1 MLSLQFTQFTRR
13 VIPLVAVV
21 SLALVGFTPILVAI
35 GEEVT
40 TPDPRLTEAD
50 TAFAAGVKLVQ
61 EGSPESLQQALV
73 ELNQALILYQ
83 QLGLGSQAAETFLGL
98 GLVYKTLGDLRASLE
113 AYQEALSYYQSSDRI
128 LDAAYSLN
136 QIGKIHYELGNYQKA
151 VEVYQQAIIFYTQGG
166 DLRGK
171 AYALNNLGAVYEP
184 LGKFQEALEAYTQA
198 LELHERAN
206 NRVGLAS
213 SLNNLGLL
221 YDALGNFE
229 LSLDYYK
236 RSLSLWQE
244 LNDVRGEA
252 STLNNIGLYHES
264 QDDFQPALQSFQQA
278 LGRYQEIGD
287 LRGEATTLNN
297 IGFTYTRLENWNA
310 AQQSY
315 QQALPLWEEI
325 GNRSGLG
332 STLNNIG
339 VVSAALGEFDRAL
352 EFYQQALV
360 IRQEIGDRSR
370 EALSL
375 YRIAIAQREL
385 GNQDDSLMAIQAAI
399 EIIEDLRTHVVSQDL
414 RTSFFAS
421 KQEYYEFY
429 IDLLMD
435 FHQQNPGQGYD
446 GLALAVSE
454 RAKARSLL
462 DLLAEISGEVQGGID
477 PQILAEKQQIQQQLA
492 AAEERRIQLLSQQHT
507 DSQKTAIDNEL
518 EQLLIKYR
526 SILGQIRATSP
537 RYAALTKPEPLNLAE
552 IQESVIDKDSV
563 LLAYF
568 VGEKRSFLWIV
579 THNYISSY
587 ELPGREVLEAETKRF
602 RDSFIF
608 GNLRI
613 RRTLAENAGKNLG
626 QILLEPLS
634 NYTDKSRVLIVPYG
648 VLNFVPF
655 VALAYQSSDE
665 EYRPLI
671 ITREVVTLPSASAL
685 AVLRNELFGRQPA
698 ERYLAILADP
708 VFGTNDERLHNNN
721 EITSTS
727 LPPDLEQSARESG
740 ILFDRLPFTQT
751 EAEQIVSLFP
761 AESFSKEYGF
771 AATREVAISDKM
783 SQYRIIHYATHGIL
797 NSQNPELSGLVL
809 SLVNPDGQP
818 VNGFVRLHDI
828 FNLNLPADLVVL
840 SACET
845 GLGQQVRGEGLVGL
859 TRGFMYAGAARVV
872 VSLWS
877 VDDQATAELMVLF
890 YRYML
895 DNGLSPAAALRQAQI
910 EIWQNSQ
917 WHSPYYWAGFT
928 IQGEWQN

>member
-1 MLSLQFTQFTRR
+1 MVSLQFTQFTRR

-35 GEEVT
+35 AEEVT
-40 TPDPRLTEAD
+40 TPDPRLTEAE
-50 TAFAAGVKLVQ
+50 TAFAAGAKLVQ

-73 ELNQALILYQ
+73 QLNQALLLYQ
-83 QLGLGSQAAETFLGL
+83 QVGLGSQAAETLLGL
-98 GLVYKTLGDLRASLE
+98 GLVYKSLGDLRASLE
-113 AYQEALSYYQSSDRI
+113 AYQQALSYYESSDRI

-136 QIGKIHYELGNYQKA
+136 QIGKIHYELGDYQKA
-151 VEVYQQAIIFYTQGG
+151 VEVYQQAIIFYGQGG

-184 LGKFQEALEAYTQA
+184 LGKFQEALEVYTQA

-244 LNDVRGEA
+244 LDHAHGEA

-264 QDDFQPALQSFQQA
+264 QDDFEQALQSFQQA

-287 LRGEATTLNN
+287 RRGEATTLNN
-297 IGFTYTRLENWNA
+297 IGFTYTRLENWNT

-339 VVSAALGEFDRAL
+339 VVYAALGEFDRAL

-360 IRQEIGDRSR
+360 VRQEIGDRSR

-375 YRIAIAQREL
+375 YRIAIAHRGN

-399 EIIEDLRTHVVSQDL
+399 EIIEDLRTNVVSQDL

-429 IDLLMD
+429 IDLLMELN
-435 FHQQNPGQGYD
+435 QQNPGQGYD

-462 DLLAEISGEVQGGID
+462 DLLAEMSGEVQGGID

-492 AAEERRIQLLSQQHT
+492 AVEERRIQLLSQQHT

-537 RYAALTKPEPLNLAE
+537 RYAALTQPQPLNLAE
-552 IQESVIDKDSV
+552 IQERVIDQDS
-563 LLAYF
+563 LLLTYSI
-568 VGEKRSFLWIV
+568 GEKRSFLWAV
-579 THNYISSY
+579 TYNYISSY

-613 RRTLAENAGKNLG
+613 RRTLAENAAKNLG
-626 QILLEPLS
+626 QIILGPLS
-634 NYTDKSRVLIVPYG
+634 NYEDKNRVLIVPDG

-685 AVLRNELFGRQPA
+685 AVLRNEILGRKPA

-708 VFGTNDERLHNNN
+708 VFGINDERLNNTN
-721 EITSTS
+721 GINATS

-771 AATREVAISDKM
+771 GATREVATSDKM

-809 SLVNPDGQP
+809 SLVNSEGQP

-828 FNLNLPADLVVL
+828 FNLTLPADLVVL

-890 YRYML
+890 YRYMI

>member
-21 SLALVGFTPILVAI
+21 SLALVGATPILVAI
-35 GEEVT
+35 AEEVT
-40 TPDPRLTEAD
+40 TPDPRLTEAE

-73 ELNQALILYQ
+73 QLNQALLLYQ
-83 QLGLGSQAAETFLGL
+83 QVGLGSQAAETWLGL
-98 GLVYKTLGDLRASLE
+98 GLVYKSLGDLRASLE
-113 AYQEALSYYQSSDRI
+113 AYQEALSYYESSDRI

-136 QIGKIHYELGNYQKA
+136 QIGKIHYELGDYQKA
-151 VEVYQQAIIFYTQGG
+151 VEVYQQAIIFYGQGG

-184 LGKFQEALEAYTQA
+184 LGKFQEALEVYTQA
-198 LELHERAN
+198 LELHEQAN

-244 LNDVRGEA
+244 LEHAEGEA

-264 QDDFQPALQSFQQA
+264 QDDFDEALRSFQQA
-278 LGRYQEIGD
+278 LRRYQQIGD
-287 LRGEATTLNN
+287 RRGEATTLNN

-310 AQQSY
+310 AQESY

-339 VVSAALGEFDRAL
+339 VVYAALGEFDRAL

-375 YRIAIAQREL
+375 YRIAIAHRAN
-385 GNQDDSLMAIQAAI
+385 GNQDDSLSAIQAAI
-399 EIIEDLRTHVVSQDL
+399 EIIEDLRTNVVSQDL

-429 IDLLMD
+429 IDLLMELD
-435 FHQQNPGQGYD
+435 QQNPGQGYD

-462 DLLAEISGEVQGGID
+462 DLLAEMSGEVQRGID
-477 PQILAEKQQIQQQLA
+477 PQMLAEKQQIQQQLA
-492 AAEERRIQLLSQQHT
+492 ATEERRIQLLSQQHT
-507 DSQKTAIDNEL
+507 DSQKNAIDREL
-518 EQLLIKYR
+518 EELLIKYR
-526 SILGQIRATSP
+526 SILGKIRATSP
-537 RYAALTKPEPLNLAE
+537 RYAALTQPEPLNLAE
-552 IQESVIDKDSV
+552 IQERVIDKDS
-563 LLAYF
+563 LLLTYSI
-568 VGEKRSFLWIV
+568 GEKRSFLWAV
-579 THNYISSY
+579 TYNSISSY
-587 ELPGREVLEAETKRF
+587 ELPGREVLEAETKKF
-602 RDSFIF
+602 RDSFIL

-613 RRTLAENAGKNLG
+613 RRSLAENAAKKLGK
-626 QILLEPLS
+626 ILLEPLS
-634 NYTDKSRVLIVPYG
+634 NYQDKTRVLIVPDG

-671 ITREVVTLPSASAL
+671 ITREVVTLPSASVL
-685 AVLRNELFGRQPA
+685 AVLRNEILGRKPA
-698 ERYLAILADP
+698 ERYLAIFADP
-708 VFGTNDERLHNNN
+708 VFGINDERLDNTNGIN
-721 EITSTS
+721 STS

-740 ILFDRLPFTQT
+740 ILFDRLPFTQM

-771 AATREVAISDKM
+771 RATREVATSDKM
-783 SQYRIIHYATHGIL
+783 SEYRIIHYATHGIL
-797 NSQNPELSGLVL
+797 NSKNPELSGLVL
-809 SLVNPDGQP
+809 SLVNSEGQP

-890 YRYML
+890 YRYMIQ
-895 DNGLSPAAALRQAQI
+895 NGLSPAAALRQAQL